1 MRPDLV
7 IFRAGGA
14 RSALEKLHFRLQSVE
29 LRVRS
34 NTPEL
39 SHLDLASS
47 PGEIAEDQ
55 HSVGRLRT
63 KTEKQTEQCTRCE
76 LNELDEGRSMNAVV
90 AFEAIRKRS
99 AIGKNLQ
106 IGFDG
111 EGHLR

>member
-1 MRPDLV
+1 MHDW
-7 IFRAGGA
+7 
-14 RSALEKLHFRLQSVE
+14 LQCLK

-39 SHLDLASS
+39 SLSDLASL

-63 KTEKQTEQCTRCE
+63 KTEKQTEQFARCE
-76 LNELDEGRSMNAVV
+76 LNVLDQGHSMNAVA
-90 AFEAIRKRS
+90 AFDALRKKS
-99 AIGKNLQ
+99 TIGKNLQ